1 MARCFCWLSSQGEF
15 HQASHTQTWLLSCF
29 LGQVLNQVHPSLK
42 AKEDALEYV
51 ERLILKLL
59 GMLCAKPPPHTVQDV
74 EERVQKTFPN
84 PIDRWAINE
93 AQQALEKGKKKSPI
107 VLPVDKVHNLLQ
119 KVCQANSL
127 TKITS
132 NYSIE
137 F

>member
-1 MARCFCWLSSQGEF
+1 MERCFRWLSSQGE
-15 HQASHTQTWLLSCF
+15 LLSCRQRGVEAEF
-29 LGQVLNQVHPSLK
+29 SLLKQVLNQVHPSLK

-93 AQQALEKGKKKSPI
+93 AQAALEKGKKKSPI

-119 KVCQANSL
+119 KVSRTLGRRSESL
-127 TKITS
+127 
-132 NYSIE
+132 
-137 F
+137 